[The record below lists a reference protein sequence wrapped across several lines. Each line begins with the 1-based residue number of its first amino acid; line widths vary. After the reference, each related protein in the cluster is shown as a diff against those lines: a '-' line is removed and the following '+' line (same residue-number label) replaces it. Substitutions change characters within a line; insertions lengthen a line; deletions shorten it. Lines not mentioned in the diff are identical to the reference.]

1 MISMNLPARFLGTLL
16 LVVLLAGCGRPA
28 KVASSPLSAAEEQQ
42 LKTQLA
48 RLDAAL
54 QQHAPG
60 LAAQLAPPAAAAE
73 IALLRAALGGA
84 EIQPLE
90 LWFQWHDGSTKDA
103 TLILPLGFFLSA
115 RSALADRKAI
125 QDIPFVQERR
135 KSSIK
140 LLEDGSGDGFFL
152 DLSGSKPRVFY
163 HMLEDGSTYQDFGRL
178 DEFVGFIAQVHEA
191 ALGSAGQ
198 SGGVDYDL
206 KKYGALEAAYLQAKS
221 RP

>member
-1 MISMNLPARFLGTLL
+1 MNRPSRLLGVLL
-16 LVVLLAGCGRPA
+16 VVVLLAGCGRPA
-28 KVASSPLSAAEEQQ
+28 RVASSPLSAAEAQQ
-42 LKTQLA
+42 LKDQLT

-54 QQHAPG
+54 QRHSPALAG
-60 LAAQLAPPAAAAE
+60 LLAPPAGATE
-73 IALLRAALGGA
+73 IARLRAELNGA

-90 LWFQWHDGSTKDA
+90 LWFQWHDGSGKDTA
-103 TLILPLGFFLSA
+103 LIVPLGFFLSS

-125 QDIPFVQERR
+125 RDIPFVQERR

-152 DLSGSKPRVFY
+152 DLTGPNPRVFY

-191 ALGSAGQ
+191 ALGGANQ
-198 SGGVDYDL
+198 SGRVDYDL